1 YVVQGGS
8 QSSDRL
14 HAAAMGLDGSVILAG
29 QTSGDWNGSNAGV
42 TDFAALKLDADGVLQ
57 WRWQSGTTVQD
68 YLYAAS
74 VLEDGSV
81 LLTGDTEG
89 SWATVST
96 GNKDF
101 VAVVLDASG

>member
-1 YVVQGGS
+1 
-8 QSSDRL
+8 
-14 HAAAMGLDGSVILAG
+14 M
-29 QTSGDWNGSNAGV
+29 
-42 TDFAALKLDADGVLQ
+42 
-57 WRWQSGTTVQD
+57 QD

-101 VAVVLDASG
+101 VAVVLDASGNELMRWQVRW